1 MMMLNRVPSD
11 FPVSERPYRDVA
23 GRIGVTENDLIQTLR
38 RLKGEGVIRRLAAVL
53 YHRKVSYTHNA
64 MVVWK
69 VADQDMETVGRIMA
83 SFSEVTHCYE
93 RETGGYWDYTLYTMI
108 HGRSEG
114 DCLEVVRKISE
125 EVGIVDYRI
134 FYSKRELKKTA
145 LVAAYE

>member
-1 MMMLNRVPSD
+1 MMLNRVPSD